1 MKLKPANILLTALVV
16 LTANAL
22 LYAQESAKPATPQS
36 TPNIKGLEADVM
48 YYDALRA
55 RIKGDDKE
63 EEKLLLQV
71 VGMKPEA
78 SGAYYDL
85 ARLYFKANRSDKASE
100 YIKKAIALDGDNVW
114 YKTQYAEVLVQNKQY
129 EEAAKLFTDIAK
141 KEKYNDEYLLK
152 AFNLYQHIGKYDE
165 ALTIINSYLVKEPD
179 NEEALDLKKKLLLKR
194 NDVDGVVKVIEQQ
207 IAANPT
213 DGKYYAELA
222 EVYDNNKLTGKA
234 AEMYKKMET
243 QFGDD
248 PNVQLSLAEHYQK
261 NNNQQKYDEYMK
273 KLITNKTLDADVQLS
288 LLGSIIVEAGNDTA
302 KRKQGL
308 ELISLLAVQ
317 HPENPRVAAFY
328 GDVLAFNNRLNE
340 ATEQYKKSL
349 QIDPSSYKIW
359 ESLLLA
365 YTDRENA
372 DSLIR
377 YSEKALRLFP
387 NQAMFHYLNGVGQM
401 NKKDYAKA
409 VKSISRGID
418 MQPED
423 NKAQLAQMYT
433 TLGDVYNYMKKYTES
448 DSSYEQALRA
458 DPMNATVLNNYAY
471 YLSVRGARL
480 EDAAKMSKKSL
491 DIRKDEPSFLD
502 TYGWILYK
510 QGKYDDART
519 YIQKAIDING
529 EAADGTLWEHLGD
542 VYYKQGNVDKAVEC
556 WTKAKEKGTENT
568 DIDKK
573 IKDRKL
579 YEI

>member
-16 LTANAL
+16 LAANAL
-22 LYAQESAKPATPQS
+22 LYAQESARPATPTS
-36 TPNIKGLEADVM
+36 PNIKALEADAM
-48 YYDALRA
+48 YYDAIRA
-55 RIKGDDKE
+55 RVKGDDKE

-71 VGMKPEA
+71 VGIKPDA

-100 YIKKAIALDGDNVW
+100 YIKKAIALDADNVW
-114 YKTQYAEVLVQNKQY
+114 YKTQYAEVLVQAKQY
-129 EEAAKLFTDIAK
+129 EEAAKLFDDIAK
-141 KEKYNDEYLLK
+141 RERYNEEYLLK

-165 ALTIINSYLVKEPD
+165 ALATINKYIEKDPD
-179 NEEALDLKKKLLLKR
+179 NEEAIDMKKKLLLKR
-194 NDVDGVVKVIEQQ
+194 NDVDGVVKVIEKQ
-207 IAANPT
+207 IERNPNE
-213 DGKYYAELA
+213 GKYYAELA
-222 EVYDNNKLTGKA
+222 DVYDNNKLTGKA

-243 QFGDD
+243 QFADD
-248 PNVQLSLAEHYQK
+248 PSVQLSLAEYYQK
-261 NNNQQKYDEYMK
+261 KNNQQKYDEYMK
-273 KLITNKTLDADVQLS
+273 KLITNRSLDADVQLS
-288 LLGSIIVEAGNDTA
+288 LLGPIIVESGNDTM
-302 KRKQGL
+302 KRRQGL

-317 HPENPRVAAFY
+317 HPENARVAAFY
-328 GDVLAFNNRLNE
+328 GDVLAFNNQLGD
-340 ATEQYKKSL
+340 AIVQYKKSV

-365 YTDRENA
+365 NTDRENA

-387 NQAMFHYLNGVGQM
+387 NQAMFHYLNGVGHM
-401 NKKDYAKA
+401 NKKDYNKA
-409 VKSISRGID
+409 VKSINRGID
-418 MQPED
+418 MQPDD

-433 TLGDVYNYMKKYTES
+433 TLGDVYNYMKRYSAS
-448 DSSYEQALRA
+448 DSSYEQALQA

-471 YLSVRGARL
+471 YLSVRGMRL
-480 EDAAKMSKKSL
+480 DDAAKMSKKSL

-529 EAADGTLWEHLGD
+529 EQADGTLWEHLGD
-542 VYYKQGNVDKAVEC
+542 VYYKQGNIDKAVEC
-556 WTKAKEKGTENT
+556 WTKAKEKGTDNT

>member
-1 MKLKPANILLTALVV
+1 
-16 LTANAL
+16 
-22 LYAQESAKPATPQS
+22 
-36 TPNIKGLEADVM
+36 
-48 YYDALRA
+48 
-55 RIKGDDKE
+55 
-63 EEKLLLQV
+63 
-71 VGMKPEA
+71 
-78 SGAYYDL
+78 
-85 ARLYFKANRSDKASE
+85 
-100 YIKKAIALDGDNVW
+100 
-114 YKTQYAEVLVQNKQY
+114 
-129 EEAAKLFTDIAK
+129 
-141 KEKYNDEYLLK
+141 
-152 AFNLYQHIGKYDE
+152 
-165 ALTIINSYLVKEPD
+165 
-179 NEEALDLKKKLLLKR
+179 
-194 NDVDGVVKVIEQQ
+194 
-207 IAANPT
+207 
-213 DGKYYAELA
+213 
-222 EVYDNNKLTGKA
+222 
-234 AEMYKKMET
+234 
-243 QFGDD
+243 
-248 PNVQLSLAEHYQK
+248 LAEHYQK

-288 LLGSIIVEAGNDTA
+288 LLGPIIVEAGNDTA